1 MGAERSS
8 GGSNPSSSAKFR
20 VYISRENIEVDEMDI
35 RVVDVTDILMKKAKL
50 HEHIFPGYSCA
61 KKRNIDFSKTI
72 SWSMC
77 HAFCSVCGKK
87 VYLPC

>member
-1 MGAERSS
+1 
-8 GGSNPSSSAKFR
+8 
-20 VYISRENIEVDEMDI
+20 VYIFCEKNIEVDEMDI